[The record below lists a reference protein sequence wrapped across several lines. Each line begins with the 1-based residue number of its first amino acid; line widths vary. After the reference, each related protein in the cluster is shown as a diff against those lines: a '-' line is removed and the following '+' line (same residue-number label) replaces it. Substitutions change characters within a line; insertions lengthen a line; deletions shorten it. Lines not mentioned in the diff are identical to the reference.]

1 MECYCSGM
9 LGAGL
14 FSLSC
19 VNVCAFAR
27 VFEADESFGDDDD
40 YDNGLCVYQRT
51 E

>member
-1 MECYCSGM
+1 MP
-9 LGAGL
+9 GAGL
-14 FSLSC
+14 FSLC
-19 VNVCAFAR
+19 VWMCVCVCGGAFAR